1 MGKID
6 TINVAVQT
14 VDNDFFKK
22 VNAVLSNSI
31 PGQDLEDEERER
43 YYDRMGEIMSECYRY
58 LGLGE
63 IDDCSTDDLYY
74 DLDTLEIGS
83 F

>member
-1 MGKID
+1 MGKIE
-6 TINVAVQT
+6 TINVVVQN
-14 VDNDFFKK
+14 VDHDFFKK

-31 PGQDLEDEERER
+31 PGRDLDEEEVKW
-43 YYDRMGEIMSECYRY
+43 YYKRMSEVMNECYRY

>member
-6 TINVAVQT
+6 TINVVVQT

-31 PGQDLEDEERER
+31 PGQDLEGEERER
-43 YYDRMGEIMSECYRY
+43 YYDRMGEVMSECYRH

-74 DLDTLEIGS
+74 DLDTLEMRA